1 MALSAKFYDRHVE
14 QLFEPLRRFTA
25 ALSNAGIEYRIVGG
39 VAVYL
44 HVNERDPMA
53 ARMTPDIDVLVDRS
67 DLDRI
72 CRAVEPSGFRYC
84 QTAGS
89 AMLLDAARPTARS
102 AVHLLFIREKVRPDD
117 LNPVPDFSHT
127 EPVAQ
132 GFLVAPVA
140 DLVTMKLT
148 SFRLKDQVHIQD
160 MDSVELITAQI
171 EEQLSDTLRERRA
184 QVRRSE

>member
-1 MALSAKFYDRHVE
+1 MALSATYYDRHVE
-14 QLFEPLRRFTA
+14 QLFETLKRFTT
-25 ALSNAGIEYRIVGG
+25 ALAKAGIEYRIVGG

-53 ARMTPDIDVLVDRS
+53 ARMTPDIDVAVDRG

-72 CRAVEPSGFRYC
+72 CRAVEPSGFRHRRD
-84 QTAGS
+84 AGVD
-89 AMLLDAARPTARS
+89 MLLDATHPTARS
-102 AVHLLFIREKVRPDD
+102 AVHLLFVREKVRPDY
-117 LNPVPDFSHT
+117 LTSVPDFSPT
-127 EPVAQ
+127 EPTGE
-132 GFLVAPVA
+132 GFLAAPVA

-160 MDSVELITAQI
+160 MDSVGLITAEM
-171 EEQLSDTLRERRA
+171 EEQLSDALRKRLA

>member
-1 MALSAKFYDRHVE
+1 MALSATYYDRHVE
-14 QLFEPLRRFTA
+14 QLFETLKRFTT
-25 ALSNAGIEYRIVGG
+25 ALAKAGIEYRLVGG
-39 VAVYL
+39 FAVYL

-53 ARMTPDIDVLVDRS
+53 ACLTRDIDVSVDRG

-72 CRAVEPSGFRYC
+72 CRAVEPFGFRFRHA
-84 QTAGS
+84 AGVD
-89 AMLLDAARPTARS
+89 MLLDAARPTARS

-117 LNPVPDFSHT
+117 LNPVPDFSRT
-127 EPVAQ
+127 EPTGE
-132 GFLVAPVA
+132 GFLVATVA

-160 MDSVELITAQI
+160 MDSVELITAEI
-171 EEQLSDTLRERRA
+171 EEQLSDTLRERLA